1 MVHSRV
7 LRATNVV
14 LLLTGYQM
22 YWFEKKSQRFRVSL
36 PGVVHTF
43 LLGCIYAACFSQHF
57 DPTSS
62 LLKVLKDVSP
72 FLYGLTRMQL
82 LLGVKAI
89 AFAIYSSVRAME
101 KVNSLVESLS
111 IRNRRG
117 LWKDEAVAYALLG
130 STFGILF
137 CFVLYISYE
146 MKFELPPRQDV
157 MVGTALFL
165 PHLILSGSARLY
177 NILAWLTRSEL
188 QQLKK
193 NVLDELNA
201 NLIKNQATE
210 ASTSFTIST
219 VNTSLDTMEC
229 QKRQLEAIGNRFRC
243 LFNSLQSSMM
253 LLFALNGN
261 CLLGGI
267 YSYVYYRHTWHVLFE
282 DRKQRIFYAANASI
296 YACIASDYICL
307 MVVQA
312 LMERQC
318 SRFVKVVD
326 SFLVQRNVLPKRMR
340 SLGKDIKQVIQTA
353 FNSKYNSL
361 WRFNF
366 CYLSSIIFIQLLI
379 VAVLVAFHYLND
391 EILLLKEEL
400 SAKSD
405 E

>member
-1 MVHSRV
+1 MVHYRV

-36 PGVVHTF
+36 PGVVNTF
-43 LLGCIYAACFSQHF
+43 VLGSIYAACFSQHF

-62 LLKVLKDVSP
+62 LLNVLKDVSP

-82 LLGVKAI
+82 FLGVKAI
-89 AFAIYSSVRAME
+89 AYAIYTSVRAVE
-101 KVNSLVESLS
+101 KINSLVESLS
-111 IRNRRG
+111 IRERP
-117 LWKDEAVAYALLG
+117 LSKDEAVAYALLG

-157 MVGTALFL
+157 MIGTALFL

-177 NILAWLTRSEL
+177 NILAWLTRGEL
-188 QQLKK
+188 QRLNK
-193 NVLDELNA
+193 NVVDELSA
-201 NLIKNQATE
+201 NLSKDQATE

-229 QKRQLEAIGNRFRC
+229 QRRQLEAIGKRFRC
-243 LFNSLQSSMM
+243 VFQSLQFSLM

-261 CLLGGI
+261 CLLGGA
-267 YSYVYYRHTWHVLFE
+267 YSYIYYRHTWHVLFE

-307 MVVQA
+307 MLVQA
-312 LMERQC
+312 SMENQC
-318 SRFVKVVD
+318 ASFMKNVD
-326 SFLVQRNVLPKRMR
+326 SFLVQRSALPKRMR
-340 SLGKDIKQVIQTA
+340 SVGKDIKQILKKS
-353 FNSKYNSL
+353 FNSKYYSL
-361 WRFNF
+361 WRFNI
-366 CYLSSIIFIQLLI
+366 CHLSSASLKFI
-379 VAVLVAFHYLND
+379 
-391 EILLLKEEL
+391 
-400 SAKSD
+400 
-405 E
+405 